1 MTRASLAILAGVVT
15 LAFSPACHRDDISGP
30 PSLRLGLDL
39 CIGCGMLI
47 MEDQSSC
54 SLLVTQDGDRTYLHF
69 DDPGCLLDYRADNPS
84 TAIVDQFVH
93 DYHSRQWL
101 TATNASYLVGVEKT
115 LSTPMGSGIVAFASS
130 TAANAQR
137 TTSGGDVLKFEQL
150 ASIRRAWRETQ
161 RARSSGTP

>member
-1 MTRASLAILAGVVT
+1 MTRSSLAILAGVFT
-15 LAFSPACHRDDISGP
+15 LAFSPACQREDISGP

-54 SLLVTQDGDRTYLHF
+54 SLLVTQDGDRAYLHF

-84 TAIVDQFVH
+84 TPIVDQFVH
-93 DYHSRQWL
+93 DYQSRQWL
-101 TATNASYLVGVEKT
+101 IATKACYLVGVDKT
-115 LSTPMGSGIVAFASS
+115 LSTPMGSGIVAFSS
-130 TAANAQR
+130 PTAANAQR
-137 TTSGGDVLKFEQL
+137 TTSGGDVTHFEQL
-150 ASIRRAWRETQ
+150 ANIRRAWRDAQ